1 MLLAAMLV
9 CFASQAA
16 HAYEYVTL
24 SGTGCTSDYLNANC
38 SGKHVKIE
46 GNAFTMNIY
55 NNVNLAEVY
64 APNTEVT
71 IIVNNGAKLIVSQ
84 DERFMTAVN
93 AKSLVIRGN
102 GYVNVIGSTYALGL
116 HGGQL
121 VVENSSATFKGLT
134 EDAIVAKNGSY
145 ITFSNSAVN
154 IEGAKAAVDSWEEGH
169 TINLFSVDGDNSN
182 TIVKGPIWNV
192 NTVNI
197 GGGYYNQ
204 IDNYEGPA
212 ISANQDINFT
222 GGRIY
227 VTEDHQRSTY
237 ACVSCHDFNA
247 SNCTLEVIGIQTG
260 IYCSHMLRLQH
271 ANVRTIGQS
280 SYGIMGNEYTGT
292 VKLEGTTMQS
302 NVLAVGGIDGI
313 NTRTVIMGGYKLVA
327 RGNNGNGITALTIN
341 IAPSLDNSIYEAYGT
356 QFPILAKHMTVS
368 DIFDP
373 SINLLRPTEIF
384 GMLSGHEGIFPGEVV
399 VHDDFEYFGLH
410 SGTPFSNYVRLRK
423 PNIHTITGANNPFLL
438 RAGSGGTKEAVP
450 GDTMQVNLSPLLP
463 YVYTTYE
470 TLAKTVKVVR
480 RNPTTGTSA
489 VVAEEEVAGSVWSYT
504 FTEQDVNCYVTA
516 EVTVDGYLGELRSH
530 QYYVH
535 KLENWSYPIKPTL
548 ALSTGKIAVTNART
562 GQEYILLNETQYNQF
577 VSSPDD
583 KSWWQNSVSPTS
595 NGTMTLAGGTQ
606 GAINYVVTRYKETAT
621 YWAGYR
627 HEYNSILFDTSTLTA
642 GLNVTLTPVGSNY
655 VELEY
660 LNGHETYTTK
670 KNGVVKLTINP
681 LPASATDFPGI
692 RGQDFSISAYFD
704 GTTTHDLCALYS
716 NSSCTTPL
724 NANTR
729 YTTVYMKPLRSGCNQ
744 LALGVSLYADGD
756 EDPLVPGKQIY
767 LNVSEDDGSFLP
779 YTLIV
784 NNGETLVNH
793 SNDVEGIP
801 FTVFPARATL
811 SGDVTVTYYHVQG
824 PFPTQAG
831 QAKRRPTF
839 TVDKEKRTINM
850 IAPTE
855 ADMLVDH
862 TYTFTVAHK
871 VNGTTYGYG
880 YMPVQVVEKPIYSL
894 NIEPAE
900 ADVAPGGTLNL
911 TITSNM
917 EEAWRQY
924 NTNGRTTVA
933 SSNEEVA
940 TVAYDNNKR
949 TYVVTMTDNED
960 MMGESA
966 VITLN
971 VNGVEATCRVTVN
984 GERYPLW
991 IAGTQVN
998 TNNATDVLGD
1008 GTVNY
1013 MGSSQGGTLT
1023 LRGSEINGSILS
1035 EIPALVVDV
1044 RASTVAVSSGSRFDG
1059 DNTYFT
1065 GDGLFQS
1072 AIGGSTTSAFIAKNL
1087 TVADSVIIRAWC
1099 NAPAFVANNLTVV
1112 GDSAE
1117 VQAYSYRKA
1126 SMYVNESLIGTI
1138 TMPEGAVLNPATGW
1152 VAVGPDD
1159 LNNYVTADFVC
1170 VKGLMEENVLRGDVN
1185 GDGVV
1190 SGADVTALYN
1200 VLLDGA
1206 TVAGDADVN
1215 GDGVVSG
1222 ADVTALYN
1230 ILLN

>member
-260 IYCSHMLRLQH
+260 IYCSDMLRLQH

-280 SYGIMGNEYTGT
+280 AYGIMGNKHTGT

-356 QFPILAKHMTVS
+356 QFPILAKYMTES
-368 DIFDP
+368 DIHEP
-373 SINLLRPTEIF
+373 SINLLRPTEVY
-384 GMLSGHEGIFPGEVV
+384 GMLSGHEGIFPGVKV
-399 VHDDFEYFGLH
+399 VHDDFGYFGLN

-423 PNIHTITGANNPFLL
+423 PNIQTITGANNPFLL

-470 TLAKTVKVVR
+470 TLAKTVRVVR

-504 FTEQDVNCYVTA
+504 FTEQDVNCYMTA
-516 EVTVDGYLGELRSH
+516 EVTVDGYLGELATQ

-535 KLENWSYPIKPTL
+535 KLENWNDPVKPTL
-548 ALSTGKIAVTNART
+548 ALSAGKINVTNARSS
-562 GQEYILLNETQYNQF
+562 QEYILLNETQFDQF
-577 VSSPDD
+577 VGASYDE
-583 KSWWQNSVSPTS
+583 SWWQNAVSPTS
-595 NGTMTLAGGTQ
+595 NGSLTLNGGTQ

-621 YWAGYR
+621 YLAGYR
-627 HEYNSILFDTSTLTA
+627 RAYNTILFDTNTLTK
-642 GLNVTLTPVGSNY
+642 GLNVALTPMGSNF
-655 VELEY
+655 VEMEY
-660 LNGHETYTTK
+660 LDGHVTYTTK
-670 KNGVVKLTINP
+670 KNGVVKLTVNP
-681 LPASATDFPGI
+681 VPANATDFPGI
-692 RGQDFSISAYFD
+692 CGKDFSISAYYD
-704 GTTTHDLCALYS
+704 GSTSHNYCALYA
-716 NSSCTTPL
+716 NSACTTPL
-724 NANTR
+724 NDNTR
-729 YTTVYMKPLRSGCNQ
+729 YTTVYMKPLISGSNQ
-744 LALGVSLYADGD
+744 LALIVDLFADGG
-756 EDPLVPGKQIY
+756 EDPVVRGQQIY

-779 YTLIV
+779 YQLFV
-784 NNGETLVNH
+784 NNRDTLFNY
-793 SNDVEGIP
+793 NNKVEGIP

-811 SGDVTVTYYHVQG
+811 PGDVKVKYYTVQG
-824 PFPTQAG
+824 PFPSYAG
-831 QAKRRPTF
+831 QAARLPSF
-839 TVDKEKRTINM
+839 TVDKANRTITL
-850 IAPTE
+850 IPGTSE
-855 ADMLVDH
+855 MLTNH
-862 TYTFTVAHK
+862 TYSFTVYHQ
-871 VNGTTYGYG
+871 VNGVTQGYD
-880 YMPVQVVEKPIYSL
+880 YLKVRVVEKPIYSL

-900 ADVAPGGTLNL
+900 AEVAPGGTLDL

-924 NTNGRTTVA
+924 NTDGRTTVT

-998 TNNATDVLGD
+998 TNNAADVLGD
-1008 GTVNY
+1008 GTVTYVGN
-1013 MGSSQGGTLT
+1013 SQGGTLT
-1023 LRGSEINGSILS
+1023 LRGNSITGSILS

-1044 RASTVAVSSGSRFDG
+1044 HSAIAVSGGARFDG
-1059 DNTYFT
+1059 DDTYFT
-1065 GDGLFQS
+1065 GDGLFES
-1072 AIGGSTTSAFIAKNL
+1072 TIGGSTTSAFVAKNL
-1087 TVADSVIIRAWC
+1087 TVDASVIIRTWC
-1099 NAPAFVANNLTVV
+1099 NAPAFVANNLTVA
-1112 GDSAE
+1112 GDNAA
-1117 VQAYSYRKA
+1117 VQANSYKKA
-1126 SMYVNESLIGTI
+1126 SMYVYENLFGTI
-1138 TMPEGAVLNPATGW
+1138 TQPAGAVLNPTTGW
-1152 VAVGPDD
+1152 VAVGS
-1159 LNNYVTADFVC
+1159 NNLGTFVTNAYVYVT
-1170 VKGLMEENVLRGDVN
+1170 GITGSTVLRGDVN

-1200 VLLDGA
+1200 VLLDNA
-1206 TVAGDADVN
+1206 IVSGDADVN

-1230 ILLN
+1230 ILLQ